1 MDSKFTTNTQML
13 QIWDARPIKS
23 AESRN
28 IY

>member
-1 MDSKFTTNTQML
+1 MDSKFTRNTQML
-13 QIWDARPIKS
+13 QIWDERPIKS